1 VRPTRR
7 WSSPTSRR
15 PRRRRPGAGRR
26 ARAQRGRR
34 ARRGHQRFGR
44 AREERRHHLS
54 VTPVAPSGE
63 TSTTSAQHGTR
74 GRLGGVGIEVG
85 PFPAGAGFERLAAF
99 AADAEAAGLDTLWLR
114 GAQIARALDPL
125 TLAGALSEVTR
136 TLVLGVVATLP
147 DGRNPSVLARD
158 LTTLDVVSGG
168 RAAVC
173 IEGEPG
179 MLAEAA
185 VVLSGSSRVG
195 PRVSPVCTSPSTTP
209 RTGPG
214 RTSRE
219 APRSWWRCPRAASV
233 PWPPTRWQGSVARP
247 SPHGSPTW
255 HQRPSLCCVTSAPR
269 RWPCWVQRH
278 RRSCSGGA
286 HPPQPWP
293 GGPS

>member
-1 VRPTRR
+1 
-7 WSSPTSRR
+7 
-15 PRRRRPGAGRR
+15 
-26 ARAQRGRR
+26 
-34 ARRGHQRFGR
+34 
-44 AREERRHHLS
+44 

-114 GAQIARALDPL
+114 GAQVARALDPL

-185 VVLSGSSRVG
+185 VVLSRLFSGRPASFSGVHFALHDAPNRPG
-195 PRVSPVCTSPSTTP
+195 PD
-209 RTGPG
+209 
-214 RTSRE
+214 
-219 APRSWWRCPRAASV
+219 
-233 PWPPTRWQGSVARP
+233 Q
-247 SPHGSPTW
+247 
-255 HQRPSLCCVTSAPR
+255 
-269 RWPCWVQRH
+269 
-278 RRSCSGGA
+278 
-286 HPPQPWP
+286 P
-293 GGPS
+293 GGPPIMVALPEGGLGALAADEVARECGAAVAAWVADVTPEALAVLRDERTTAMAVLGATASPQLLWRGPPAAAVAGRPQADGIIWRLGWPDEHAALPDLGLLERLAAR

>member
-1 VRPTRR
+1 M
-7 WSSPTSRR
+7 
-15 PRRRRPGAGRR
+15 
-26 ARAQRGRR
+26 
-34 ARRGHQRFGR
+34 
-44 AREERRHHLS
+44 
-54 VTPVAPSGE
+54 TPVAPSGE

-114 GAQIARALDPL
+114 GAQVARALDPL

-185 VVLSGSSRVG
+185 VVLSRLFSGRPASFSGVHFALHDAPNRPG
-195 PRVSPVCTSPSTTP
+195 PDQ
-209 RTGPG
+209 
-214 RTSRE
+214 
-219 APRSWWRCPRAASV
+219 
-233 PWPPTRWQGSVARP
+233 PPTRWQGSVARP
-247 SPHGSPTW
+247 SPPGSPT
-255 HQRPSLCCVTSAPR
+255 
-269 RWPCWVQRH
+269 
-278 RRSCSGGA
+278 
-286 HPPQPWP
+286 
-293 GGPS
+293 